1 MNQSSSQHEQ
11 TTETPVFGTF
21 KISEKKAKKM
31 AKLMF
36 EYVNPDNK
44 PYLEEKEVLEIF
56 KLAYLGIR
64 TDSSVT
70 LDEIESYLSF
80 HGGRQLQGKMTYEE
94 FEEMVVRFLTLSEN
108 ARLIELTKKRENMR
122 VYKDNL
128 KEELSQKMGADIV
141 ESEVRYGMSLFD
153 KYDLNKNGYLEDF
166 EIPRILIDTYEAMKV
181 EYTPTAEDVQNYIK
195 MMDIDEDGKISRTEY
210 ELFLLQALHNRGV
223 KVDNMNRLV

>member
-1 MNQSSSQHEQ
+1 MSQP
-11 TTETPVFGTF
+11 TPPPDAASETPVFGTF
-21 KISEKKAKKM
+21 KISEKKARKM
-31 AKLMF
+31 ARLMF

-44 PYLEEKEVLEIF
+44 PCLEEKEVLEIF

-64 TDSSVT
+64 TDASVT
-70 LDEIESYLSF
+70 LDEIDSYLSF

-108 ARLIELTKKRENMR
+108 AKLVELNKKREHMR
-122 VYKDNL
+122 IYKDSL
-128 KEELSQKMGADIV
+128 KEELNQKIGAEAV
-141 ESEVRYGMSLFD
+141 ESEVRYGMGLFD
-153 KYDLNKNGYLEDF
+153 KYDLNRNGYLEDF

-181 EYTPTAEDVQNYIK
+181 EYSPTAEDVQNYIR

-223 KVDNMNRLV
+223 KVDGLNRLV